1 MYFIGIYLIGDS
13 LIGKRYVIR
22 FFKWVFVKVFKIK
35 PKQKKVKNEETF
47 GHDYFCKLTMTCDVS
62 EVEEF
67 DTSVQVKYSNESG
80 EAQFTLL
87 KAAIIPKR
95 SRSKQEITST
105 FGLI

>member
-1 MYFIGIYLIGDS
+1 
-13 LIGKRYVIR
+13 
-22 FFKWVFVKVFKIK
+22 
-35 PKQKKVKNEETF
+35 
-47 GHDYFCKLTMTCDVS
+47 MTCDVS

-95 SRSKQEITST
+95 SRSKQEIMST